1 MQGDYTAFAN
11 KSQCVCRLKDNANA
25 EYTIVMDILSK
36 IRSLQGVRNW
46 SDYKLAQEAD
56 IPVATLSSLFQRGNP
71 PKLDTLQSICN
82 AFGLTLAQFFLEDE
96 QIEVLSETEK
106 EMLQVFRRL
115 SQKQQKA
122 LVSVFTE

>member
-1 MQGDYTAFAN
+1 
-11 KSQCVCRLKDNANA
+11 
-25 EYTIVMDILSK
+25 MDILIK
-36 IRSLQGVRNW
+36 IRSLQGERDW
-46 SDYKLAQEAD
+46 TDYKLAQEAN
-56 IPVATLSSLFQRGNP
+56 IPLATLSSVFARNTM
-71 PKLDTLQSICN
+71 PKIETLQCICN